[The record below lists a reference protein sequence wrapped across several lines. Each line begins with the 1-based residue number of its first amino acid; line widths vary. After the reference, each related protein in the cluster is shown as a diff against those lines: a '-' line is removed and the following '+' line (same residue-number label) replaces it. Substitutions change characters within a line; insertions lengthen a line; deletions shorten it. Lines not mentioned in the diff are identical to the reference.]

1 MQKSSRGWNR
11 TVSSERECEEGNR
24 NMKKTRWI
32 GLTMAAAITAA
43 AAGTVYAGTNGKQA
57 TGPALEAEKR
67 NVPAGDRTGS
77 AVESTGSGRQAGSI
91 VTGQNTENRKGGYD
105 YQTAVKPDDQAWADL
120 QAAPA
125 GGAKGQWGNY
135 QPTPNAVPK
144 GNDDEAKM
152 HTYGAYSRSSD
163 TESKVLYLTFDEG
176 YENGY
181 TPAILDTLAKHGI
194 QTTFFCTGEFMQTQP
209 ELVRRMVNEGHIVGN
224 HTWSHPHM
232 NTITTHEAFWNQL
245 KKNSDLFKTIT
256 GLEMP
261 RYFRAPEGG
270 YSDAIYAQA
279 QAMGYKTIYW
289 TVAYGD
295 YDTKKQPDHASA
307 LATLNR
313 RIHPGAVIL
322 LHAVSKTNTEILDS
336 LLTGWENQGYTF
348 GTLDRLQ

>member
-1 MQKSSRGWNR
+1 MGEKD
-11 TVSSERECEEGNR
+11 
-24 NMKKTRWI
+24 MKRMSCI
-32 GLTMAAAITAA
+32 GLTMALAITAS
-43 AAGTVYAGTNGKQA
+43 AAGTVYAGTSGKQA
-57 TGPALEAEKR
+57 TGPALEVEKR
-67 NVPAGDRTGS
+67 NIQAENGAGFTGGNM
-77 AVESTGSGRQAGSI
+77 ASGQRSGNGI
-91 VTGQNTENRKGGYD
+91 IGQNTESRKAGYD

-125 GGAKGQWGNY
+125 GGARGQWGNY

-181 TPAILDTLAKHGI
+181 TLAILDTLAKHGI
-194 QTTFFCTGEFMQTQP
+194 KTTFFCTGEFMQTQP
-209 ELVRRMVNEGHIVGN
+209 DLVRRMVNEGHIVGN

-232 NTITTHEAFWNQL
+232 NTVTTHEAFWNQL
-245 KKNSDLFKTIT
+245 KPNSDLFKEIT

-307 LATLNR
+307 MATLNR

-322 LHAVSKTNTEILDS
+322 LHAVSKTNTEILDE

-348 GTLDRLQ
+348 GTLDGLQ